1 MVLYCRLNVYTPKL
15 DSKKRAV
22 MVYFHGGS
30 YVMGGGSSLYFGPET
45 LVQQDV
51 VVVTFNY
58 R

>member
-30 YVMGGGSSLYFGPET
+30 YVMGGGSSRYFGPET